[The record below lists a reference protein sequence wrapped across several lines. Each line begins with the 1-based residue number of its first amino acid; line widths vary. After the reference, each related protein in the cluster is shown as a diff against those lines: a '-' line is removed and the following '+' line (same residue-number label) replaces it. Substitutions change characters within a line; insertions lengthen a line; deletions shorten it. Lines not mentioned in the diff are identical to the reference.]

1 MNGGFIFYSRC
12 KAELTFTLFACVS
25 PFTRARVV
33 FSLFC
38 TRSSIVAGVGF
49 ARVLFWKKKVTLWLE
64 SVSFVT
70 WAVPPNMVIVYVACT
85 SASFAMQFHL
95 VFEQEDLALKL
106 LSWTEF
112 GAVDDLTWN
121 VFFNDSKEYFEG
133 LQEHWNPSSSLW

>member
-1 MNGGFIFYSRC
+1 
-12 KAELTFTLFACVS
+12 
-25 PFTRARVV
+25 
-33 FSLFC
+33 
-38 TRSSIVAGVGF
+38 
-49 ARVLFWKKKVTLWLE
+49 
-64 SVSFVT
+64 
-70 WAVPPNMVIVYVACT
+70 MVIVYVACT

-133 LQEHWNPSSSLW
+133 LQEHWNPSSSL